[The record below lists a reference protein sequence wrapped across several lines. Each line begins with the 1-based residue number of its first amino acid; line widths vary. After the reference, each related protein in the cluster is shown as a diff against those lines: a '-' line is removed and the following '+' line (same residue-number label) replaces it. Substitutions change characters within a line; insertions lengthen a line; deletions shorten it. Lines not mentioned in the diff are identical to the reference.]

1 MEQTWTWKA
10 PYILAQW
17 VPHVDDICPINL
29 TDEGGFLSV
38 EFVPIEFP
46 AFWSVVIEHH
56 WHLTSHKNLLYKSEK
71 NLNYLNFFHLFFSC
85 KFLLNAISTLSV
97 QLKAYNIHFTAT
109 RLIEYKCLIALAL
122 AINCWMVQ
130 CYNEVSLEKP
140 AVCVLFGT
148 VKVEAFVYWSYTGVP
163 EVTWGSGC
171 TYLKGHLLLSLNFYR
186 RQCLLKF
193 LFVARLKCIVKQHDS
208 LSIISN
214 LS

>member
-1 MEQTWTWKA
+1 MERTWTWKA
-10 PYILAQW
+10 PYVLAQW

-97 QLKAYNIHFTAT
+97 QLKAYIFISPLHCSLSISVWSPWLWQ
-109 RLIEYKCLIALAL
+109 LIVEWSSVTTKCPWKNLR
-122 AINCWMVQ
+122 
-130 CYNEVSLEKP
+130 
-140 AVCVLFGT
+140 CVVFGT

-171 TYLKGHLLLSLNFYR
+171 TYLR
-186 RQCLLKF
+186 RALTSQP
-193 LFVARLKCIVKQHDS
+193 
-208 LSIISN
+208 
-214 LS
+214 